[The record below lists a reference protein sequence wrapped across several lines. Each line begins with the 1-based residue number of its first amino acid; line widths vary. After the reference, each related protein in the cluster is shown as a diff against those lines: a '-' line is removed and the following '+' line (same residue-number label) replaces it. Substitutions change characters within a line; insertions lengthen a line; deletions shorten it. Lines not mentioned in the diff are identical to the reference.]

1 MDLSFPNKTSVNDG
15 ISQELSSL
23 SYVSVDD
30 AVKQILEF
38 GPGTMLAKLDVQS
51 AYRIVPVHPADRW
64 LLGMSW
70 NGQTYIDTVLPFG
83 LRSAKI
89 IFTGVADALQW
100 IIESNGVQHIMHYLD
115 DYMLLGPPDSPV
127 YERAI
132 DLLPEF
138 RGPSSRSQDRR
149 PINIAGVLGN

>member
-1 MDLSFPNKTSVNDG
+1 VDLSFPDKASVNDG

-64 LLGMSW
+64 LLGMDKL
-70 NGQTYIDTVLPFG
+70 TLTLCCRLV
-83 LRSAKI
+83 
-89 IFTGVADALQW
+89 
-100 IIESNGVQHIMHYLD
+100 
-115 DYMLLGPPDSPV
+115 
-127 YERAI
+127 
-132 DLLPEF
+132 
-138 RGPSSRSQDRR
+138 
-149 PINIAGVLGN
+149 